1 MSMGIHVDGYQ
12 DSGRLVHL
20 PCRLPSPL
28 VTGEQPLIRMG
39 DRSGKQIAR
48 MSFAHDREFETIA
61 RKEKI
66 ETDHIWGY
74 ETPVKRWLG
83 AVGWP

>member
-1 MSMGIHVDGYQ
+1 MGIHVDGYQ

-20 PCRLPSPL
+20 PCRLLSPL

-48 MSFAHDREFETIA
+48 TDARPLLTIEIS
-61 RKEKI
+61 RRSQEK
-66 ETDHIWGY
+66 
-74 ETPVKRWLG
+74 KR
-83 AVGWP
+83 